1 MVSEEHRM
9 NMGNKEYEKL
19 VLLQMPQSTRCKLL
33 RQVRERLRVK
43 ALEAK
48 AWCELLQVDDLTIN
62 GITVWK
68 ENQQLSGFG
77 ARARKRM

>member
-1 MVSEEHRM
+1 M

>member
-1 MVSEEHRM
+1 M
-9 NMGNKEYEKL
+9 NMGNKEYETL

>member
-1 MVSEEHRM
+1 VVSEEHRM